1 MDKNAFRGAPVIDVY
16 TAANTGDYD
25 VIYYVL
31 NR

>member
-1 MDKNAFRGAPVIDVY
+1 MDKNAFSGAAAIDVY

-25 VIYYVL
+25 VIYDVL